1 MWRQLVLVSSLCVC
15 STAMAD
21 LKHYVASL
29 DNSLWRVSENSR
41 IECRLEHDIP
51 EYGKAIFSS
60 RAGKSLNMLFTLDM
74 WMKPDVVTA
83 AKLISRAPN
92 WRPGVNSKAL
102 TQLSY
107 HKQFNGE
114 LPKKEAWSM
123 LAELS
128 RGMEPTFYYA
138 DWYNSTDNVAV
149 GLSAANFGGK
159 YREFRSCLA
168 NLLPYSFDDIAFTV
182 LTYEEGA
189 SELTYFSKY
198 QLKKI
203 QEYLTYDPEVE
214 LVLID
219 AYTDSY
225 GSKGTNQK
233 VSDQRADSVKQL
245 LIASG
250 ISQDKII
257 STGHG
262 EKRHVASNDHV
273 QEREI
278 NRRVVIQIS
287 KAF

>member
-1 MWRQLVLVSSLCVC
+1 MWRKLALITCLGIC
-15 STAMAD
+15 STARAD
-21 LKHYVASL
+21 LMHYVASL
-29 DNSLWRVSENSR
+29 ENSNWRVSLNSP

-51 EYGKAIFSS
+51 DYGKAIFTSH
-60 RAGKSLNMLFTLDM
+60 AGKDLNMLFTLDM
-74 WMKPDVVTA
+74 WLKPDEVTA

-92 WRPGVNSKAL
+92 WRPGITSKAL
-102 TQLSY
+102 TELSY

-114 LPKKEAWSM
+114 LPKKAAWSM
-123 LAELS
+123 LSELS

-138 DWYNSTDNVAV
+138 DWYSQVSNVAV

-168 NLLPYSFDDIAFTV
+168 KLLPYSFDDIAFTV

-189 SELTYFSKY
+189 TELTNFSKY

-203 QEYLTYDPEVE
+203 QQYLSYDPEIE
-214 LVLID
+214 LILID

-225 GSKGTNQK
+225 GGKGINQK

-245 LIASG
+245 LVASG
-250 ISQDKII
+250 IPQDKIT
-257 STGHG
+257 SSGHG
-262 EKRHVASNDHV
+262 EKRHVASNELS
-273 QEREI
+273 QERDR